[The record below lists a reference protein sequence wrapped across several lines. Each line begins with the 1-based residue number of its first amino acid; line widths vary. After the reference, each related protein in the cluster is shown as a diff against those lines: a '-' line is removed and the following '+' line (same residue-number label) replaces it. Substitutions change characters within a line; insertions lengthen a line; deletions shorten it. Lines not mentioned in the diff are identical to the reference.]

1 MRTRSIAMFTI
12 LPCILVPVTALGASP
27 EKFPAETLLYVS
39 WPGRTALGETFGDT
53 ALSRIMSEPQMQPL
67 REQFIPA
74 LDALVR
80 HQIPDEQDLE
90 TYARCKELLEALCE
104 YPTALAGISVDA
116 SSIIP
121 LVNAGLIVEA
131 GERSGELA
139 TKLEFIL
146 QNTGLPTETINTVKI
161 GSWEMR
167 ELAIM
172 GPGMSL
178 RWGVIDNALVV
189 AFGNKLLKHLVPGY
203 LAPATNEATP
213 NPEPAQDQPPAR
225 SLAANPLFAKALEV
239 TGGSPA
245 SPVVFVNL
253 DEAIRTLESFQ
264 PMLASFGVPVLGEE
278 GGLRKGLAEFSAEN
292 AKSFTMTWT
301 SKNGGLQSTMF
312 LHAPGMKP
320 EYPPLSEA
328 DFKTIPETASWAS
341 AGQTNLERMYDALLG
356 IFEAISAEKHS
367 ELMEVIAE
375 VEQRM
380 GMQIGEDVLG
390 SFGDTWIVYDDPENG
405 SLLFT
410 GITVVADVKP
420 GQRIDEALR
429 GLVRIIA
436 EESGTEDQ
444 ITLREEDYRGQK
456 ITYMNFSSI
465 PMPFAPAWAVYEDR
479 WIAAMYPQMVRVAL
493 DRFLNPQSKSI
504 LDNEGFNRGWKLVPP
519 DATSMNYVD
528 AALSIRRLYALAL
541 PFSQILIAMGQ
552 EEGFDMDIAALPSL
566 TAITQHVFPT
576 VTGGATTDE
585 GYLARSYGAIPAT
598 LASAGHVSLA
608 GPIIASVALRAL
620 PSLHV
625 DRLPAK
631 RTVSMANLRQIG
643 TGCLIY
649 AQEHQDKLPPDLQTL
664 VDSGVISEKTL
675 ISPLDPDPGEEGSY
689 RYVGAGLT
697 TRMDPGM
704 LVAYEKPEI
713 HGGHATNALFLD
725 GHVEFTTMDRVD
737 SLLEQ
742 NRELAP
748 ELDEEGREK
757 EEDEADD
764 EMRKLLEEEERE
776 ERGELRSPRSS
787 VRDSAEARLTKSLIS
802 PAGPIGTAIDT
813 FRLEMGRYPK
823 QLSELSQK
831 PADEDEAA
839 RWNGPYVKDAS
850 DIADAWG
857 QPLKYLS
864 PGEAN
869 ETSYDLWSVG
879 PDGRSGTEDD
889 ITNW

>member
-1 MRTRSIAMFTI
+1 MKTRSLAISAI
-12 LPCILVPVTALGASP
+12 LVCILAPLAALGVSP

-39 WPGRTALGETFGDT
+39 WPGRAALGDTFGDT

-74 LDALVR
+74 LDALIR
-80 HQIPDEQDLE
+80 RQIPDAQDQE
-90 TYARCKELLEALCE
+90 VYTRGKELLEALCE

-121 LVNAGLIVEA
+121 MVNAGLIVEA

-146 QNTGLPTETINTVKI
+146 QNTGLPTEMISTVKI
-161 GSWEMR
+161 GNWEMR

-213 NPEPAQDQPPAR
+213 NPDPPPAQAAAR
-225 SLAANPLFAKALEV
+225 SLAANPLFTKAMEV

-264 PMLASFGVPVLGEE
+264 PMLASFGVPILGEE
-278 GGLRKGLAEFSAEN
+278 GGLRKALAELSAEN
-292 AKSFTMTWT
+292 ARSFTMTWT
-301 SKNGGLQSTMF
+301 SKDGGLQSTMF

-341 AGQTNLERMYDALLG
+341 ASQTNLERMYDALLG
-356 IFEAISAEKHS
+356 IFEAISAEKHH

-380 GMQIGEDVLG
+380 GMKIGEDVLG

-436 EESGTEDQ
+436 EESDTEDQ
-444 ITLREEDYRGQK
+444 ITLREEDYRGHK
-456 ITYMNFSSI
+456 ITYLNFSSI
-465 PMPFAPAWAVYEDR
+465 PMPFAPAWVVYEDR

-493 DRFLNPQSKSI
+493 DRMMDPESKSI
-504 LDNEGFNRGWKLVPP
+504 LDNEGFRRGWKLVPP

-528 AALSIRRLYALAL
+528 AARSVRHLYALAL
-541 PFSQILIAMGQ
+541 PISQALIAMGQ
-552 EEGFDMDIAALPSL
+552 EEGFDMDVAALPSL
-566 TAITQHVFPT
+566 TAITRHVFPT
-576 VTGGATTDE
+576 VSGGATTDE
-585 GYLARSYGAIPAT
+585 GYLAKSYGAIPAV
-598 LASAGHVSLA
+598 LASAGHASFA
-608 GPIIASVALRAL
+608 APIAISVAL
-620 PSLHV
+620 PSLARARHQ
-625 DRLPAK
+625 AK
-631 RTVSMANLRQIG
+631 RAVSMGNLKQIG
-643 TGCLIY
+643 AAMHMY
-649 AQEHQDKLPPDLQTL
+649 AVDNDEKLPPDLQTL
-664 VDSGVISEKTL
+664 INSGYLIETAL

-697 TRMDPGM
+697 THMDSGM

-725 GHVEFTTMDRVD
+725 GHVEFTSMDRVD
-737 SLLEQ
+737 ELLEQ

-757 EEDEADD
+757 EKDESAD
-764 EMRKLLEEEERE
+764 EMRRLLEEEERE

-802 PAGPIGTAIDT
+802 PAGPIGMALDT

-839 RWNGPYVKDAS
+839 RWNGPYIKDAS

-869 ETSYDLWSVG
+869 TTSYDLWSVG
-879 PDGRSGTEDD
+879 PDGRGGTEDD